1 MAKKALSTK
10 GLNETIANLEALA
23 NISNINALEKRALYV
38 GAGTILDGMLEEI
51 ASLKITRYY
60 GTTEKKR
67 YCWPSEVKALTEN
80 IGIAKMIVEDT
91 VNTKVGFDGYYEADN
106 GESYPVPLISNSIN
120 AGTSFMNAQ
129 PFIDNTVRKYQ
140 KQALKEME
148 KNFVE
153 SMQKV
158 MK

>member
-60 GTTEKKR
+60 GTSEKKR
-67 YCWPSEVKALTEN
+67 YCWPSEAKALAEN

-91 VNTKVGFDGYYEADN
+91 VNTKVGFDGYFEADN
-106 GESYPVPLISNSIN
+106 GESYPVPLVSNSIN
-120 AGTSFMNAQ
+120 AGTSFMHAQ
-129 PFIDNTVRKYQ
+129 PFIDNTIRKYQ
-140 KQALKEME
+140 KQALKVME
-148 KNFVE
+148 QNFTE
-153 SMQKV
+153 SVQKI